1 MCESLR
7 HTHTQTQ
14 THTSPA
20 PCLNCCRASRS
31 CGVHL
36 GDRRLAV
43 LRTVGSTLRSSQTAT
58 RCRWVQ
64 WKRRGTR
71 ARVWMRMCGCGRER
85 CVCVCMCYRVHD
97 ISLFL
102 TPPFVFG
109 VFSPPPLLLFSP
121 LPPLCPFTSLLR
133 ARATDARWC
142 RRSFLF
148 ESKRKPRR
156 PSWPGRWRR
165 HPAAARGM
173 QRVSHNARMRVCV
186 CACVRVCVCVRACV
200 TQGKRAVNAFE
211 QSPFRSLLC
220 ARVNVCRLEERV
232 QGAQQSLEDTR
243 RQLTDVQRA
252 KQGRVS
258 TDADTECV
266 FVCER
271 VRVSE

>member
-1 MCESLR
+1 MWS
-7 HTHTQTQ
+7 
-14 THTSPA
+14 
-20 PCLNCCRASRS
+20 ASGRS
-31 CGVHL
+31 QIGGL
-36 GDRRLAV
+36 ENRRLHAAFLPNGDEVPMGAV
-43 LRTVGSTLRSSQTAT
+43 EAEG
-58 RCRWVQ
+58 
-64 WKRRGTR
+64 R
-71 ARVWMRMCGCGRER
+71 ARVCVWMRMCGCGRER

-186 CACVRVCVCVRACV
+186 CACVRVCVCACV
-200 TQGKRAVNAFE
+200 
-211 QSPFRSLLC
+211 
-220 ARVNVCRLEERV
+220 RV
-232 QGAQQSLEDTR
+232 
-243 RQLTDVQRA
+243 
-252 KQGRVS
+252 
-258 TDADTECV
+258 
-266 FVCER
+266 
-271 VRVSE
+271 